1 VGSHACGRRHPH
13 GDDGRKTIVG
23 LFISPLQSSTGLGIT
38 PSALRCHRATDVGR
52 HPAGLRPWRIV
63 WSARILIAGLVV
75 LAIGMA
81 LTPFMTSGFGLIVSL
96 GVLSAIV
103 PARAV
108 SRC

>member
-1 VGSHACGRRHPH
+1 
-13 GDDGRKTIVG
+13 
-23 LFISPLQSSTGLGIT
+23 
-38 PSALRCHRATDVGR
+38 
-52 HPAGLRPWRIV
+52 
-63 WSARILIAGLVV
+63 V

-103 PARAV
+103 PAQAV